1 MVKKAFTLIETMISL
16 GVISIVIPVI
26 FSLLFISLRA
36 ELKIKALKE
45 VKNNGDFAL
54 AYISENVRENAYKP
68 VNCDSSGSEIT
79 TNRNVT
85 SVCFKTT
92 DNKCFEILVDSNV
105 LKLKNADC
113 GDAFLTPPALEVVL
127 TNSKS
132 VKVLGVHFG
141 IVVPKAENTAFDTS
155 SVSISFRV
163 ASIIDTTTYLDFYSR
178 AKIRD
183 Y

>member
-105 LKLKNADC
+105 LKLRNADC
-113 GDAFLTPPALEVVL
+113 GDAFLTPASEAVL

-132 VKVLGVHFG
+132 VNVSDVHFG
-141 IVVPKAENTAFDTS
+141 IVVPKAENTTFDTS

-163 ASIIDTTTYLDFYSR
+163 ASIIDPTTYLYYYSR